1 MRAIGFSTGAL
12 AKGDFE
18 TGVRISRSLQC
29 TALELSALRLEELD
43 PLVKFV
49 TSTDLTDFEYVSIH
63 APSQLTS
70 ALEESVISVLHQMS
84 SQRGWNIVVHPD
96 CISNFAAWNAFG
108 ERLNIENMDKRK
120 PIGRTLEE
128 LESLF
133 QRLPAA
139 KMCFDIAHARQVD
152 STMAEA
158 YRIVRQFGP
167 RICQIH
173 ISEVNT
179 GSI

>member
-108 ERLNIENMDKRK
+108 ERLNIENMEAKADRQN
-120 PIGRTLEE
+120 PRRAGVTV
-128 LESLF
+128 
-133 QRLPAA
+133 PA
-139 KMCFDIAHARQVD
+139 
-152 STMAEA
+152 
-158 YRIVRQFGP
+158 P
-167 RICQIH
+167 
-173 ISEVNT
+173 T
-179 GSI
+179 GSEDVFRYRSRSTGRQHDGGGLQDRSAIRSTYLPDSY